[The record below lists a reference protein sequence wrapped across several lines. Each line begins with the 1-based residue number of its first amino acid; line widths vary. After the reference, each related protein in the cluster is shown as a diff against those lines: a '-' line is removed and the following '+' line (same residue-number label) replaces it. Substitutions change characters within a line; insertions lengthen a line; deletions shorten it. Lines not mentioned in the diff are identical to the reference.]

1 MHNAPSVTYPVER
14 PRFAGLLAA
23 GLWLAGG
30 ATTLAWLHASQ
41 FAGWRH
47 AAAVAALVVTGSGA
61 LLAWW
66 RSPQGQLQWDG
77 TAWTGPAGTGIDAV
91 EVTLDLQRVLL
102 VRARTGRAAHWLWLE
117 RGRCPHRWL
126 DLRRAVYSR
135 ARPPALP
142 PARPPVATP

>member
-1 MHNAPSVTYPVER
+1 MHNAPSVTYPVGR

-23 GLWLAGG
+23 GLWLAGS
-30 ATTLAWLHASQ
+30 ALTLLWLHEAHT
-41 FAGWRH
+41 AHWRH
-47 AAAVAALVVTGSGA
+47 AFATLA
-61 LLAWW
+61 LLVSGGWAFTSWW
-66 RSPQGQLQWDG
+66 RSPQGQLSWDG
-77 TAWTGPAGTGIDAV
+77 AAWSGPFGAGADGI

-102 VRARTGRAAHWLWLE
+102 VRVRTGRTAHWLWLD
-117 RGRCPHRWL
+117 RRRCPLRWL